1 MRTTRAKQHVIT
13 TYSPERSQR
22 KKGASLYGLIDK
34 AGVPRI
40 AGA

>member
-1 MRTTRAKQHVIT
+1 MRTTSAKQHVIT

-22 KKGASLYGLIDK
+22 KKGASLYELLDD

-40 AGA
+40 AVA